1 MRRTVAPYF
10 ILPALV
16 ALSVTACGIDTSPA
30 TSSAPVSSPL
40 DDLASI
46 RTNWLNYTDD
56 ADPDPEGMEVTVVC
70 IHKNSQRM
78 SFTGIPVQVT
88 VELYAYPLE
97 AGAKIPGSNVK
108 EQLVYEG
115 RFDKDHTEG
124 TALGAM
130 MIMRIPFGDI
140 AINPADWYPAPP
152 YLASVTLEIPGGRVF
167 EARWQDCACG
177 CGT

>member
-1 MRRTVAPYF
+1 MPRTVASYF
-10 ILPALV
+10 ILLALV
-16 ALSVTACGIDTSPA
+16 ALSLAGCGIDTAPA

-56 ADPDPEGMEVTVVC
+56 ADSDPEGMEISVVC

-88 VELYAYPLE
+88 VQLYAYPLKP
-97 AGAKIPGSNVK
+97 GVKIPGSDVK

-115 RFDKDHTEG
+115 KFTKDGTEE

-130 MIMRIPFGDI
+130 MIIRIPFGDI
-140 AINPADWYPAPP
+140 AINAAEWYPAPP